1 MSKQSDL
8 VDLTQIGEGN
18 LSGVNATLTGYL
30 RGPATFV
37 IDPAVHGNDS
47 GTVQIAGNLQVDGT
61 QTIINSTTLTVNDKN
76 IVLASGAGNA
86 SAATGAGIT
95 VDGASAN
102 ITYTSATDQWD
113 FNKNIHISSSSNKT
127 LILDSTI
134 TGSSLTSLAFQRSG
148 ADKWRILQQANDSHL
163 LFYNDISN
171 IDQFSLKSN
180 GNVGIGTISPAATLE
195 VKATNSAST
204 DWSNRG
210 IMSSVQINA
219 ANRTF
224 GGLTMVDHGSGSG
237 HAGLGFR
244 YDGSGYKLELGTAS
258 STSSGISTHLTI
270 DRLGAIT
277 TSGHLDVG
285 NELTVLGTTILKN
298 SGVVTIKAAPLGN
311 TYGAGFNV
319 MTVTG
324 TSSAPYTS
332 TIGFSNYSET
342 DAMVIK
348 GDKVGIGVA
357 LPSAKFNVVG
367 DSGTA
372 VVESIRNPNTGWS
385 QYALTRYGSEG
396 ADVRYMDFG
405 YYRGSTEATRG
416 LVVKSQANA
425 TLATFLDNGNV
436 GIGFPSPN
444 EKLHV
449 NGYIE
454 AASGYKLASHP
465 VVTYDGFDG
474 GYATQLG
481 STGTSTLNATRI
493 FAGGSVQATFKG
505 GVLGLGVT
513 PGSWSANYP
522 ALQIGGGATFTGH
535 AGNTQTQLGQ
545 NWWIGT
551 GNQYVVNGAAS
562 RLVMNPDSTII
573 FSQAPS
579 GTAGAAISSSTD
591 VFVIDTSGRVGIG
604 TGAGVATNAHAN
616 ADDLVIGNTSTRTGM
631 TIVSDPAQSG
641 AIHFSDGTS
650 TGNANIKGQVSYE
663 HGDNSFRFYIN
674 SSTEALRL
682 GTSGGTVF
690 NNGQDINQNFVVK
703 ASGNAS
709 ALVIDG
715 NGGAV
720 GIGCSPAAWWSNS
733 TALQVSPVG
742 ALYNTSN
749 YEDFNIANNSYFN
762 STGTERYIQNDAACK
777 IRLTD
782 AGLMDFRVAGAG
794 TAGNAITWDTAMSIT
809 ALGRVGVG
817 VTQTDPVKFE
827 VSSGTD
833 EDKVM
838 RIRLIDDNNSNA
850 TANPFSYEYKNLEIE
865 NTYSGAAPSANGTKV
880 AKLQFTTVT
889 ASGYAA
895 SASIMGLAESNGHEA
910 GAMVFATGP
919 NSSGNEVERMRISR
933 TGEVTVEGPFNN
945 KSNYMM
951 VDSNWGQWSGKYQHL
966 VCHNTITQSQAWTD
980 VAYVSYSPSLTI
992 QGNAQRGNDGGFGQ
1006 SNYFGTV
1013 MGGYGNVSA
1022 AAERTMNGA
1031 MNGAG
1036 FGTLEYR
1043 YLNSGAP
1050 SGSYRLQV
1058 RLPISSGTIYVTTTL
1073 TGQAWAQI
1081 SED

>member
-1 MSKQSDL
+1 MSKQSEL

-61 QTIINSTTLTVNDKN
+61 QTIINSTTLTVDDKN

-86 SAATGAGIT
+86 SAANGAGIT

-127 LILDSTI
+127 LILDATI

-180 GNVGIGTISPAATLE
+180 GNVGIGTVAPAATLE
-195 VKATNSAST
+195 VKATNSST
-204 DWSNRG
+204 SDWGNQG

-219 ANRTF
+219 ANRTY
-224 GGLTMVDHGSGSG
+224 GALTMVDHGSGSG

-258 STSSGISTHLTI
+258 SSSSGISTHFTI
-270 DRLGAIT
+270 DRLGAIV

-285 NELTVLGTTILKN
+285 NELTVHNNTILKD
-298 SGVVTIKAAPLGN
+298 SGVVTIKAAPLGA
-311 TYGAGFNV
+311 TYGAGFNAI
-319 MTVTG
+319 TVTG
-324 TSSAPYTS
+324 TSSSPYTS

-348 GDKVGIGVA
+348 GA
-357 LPSAKFNVVG
+357 
-367 DSGTA
+367 
-372 VVESIRNPNTGWS
+372 
-385 QYALTRYGSEG
+385 
-396 ADVRYMDFG
+396 
-405 YYRGSTEATRG
+405 
-416 LVVKSQANA
+416 
-425 TLATFLDNGNV
+425 NV
-436 GIGFPSPN
+436 GIG
-444 EKLHV
+444 
-449 NGYIE
+449 
-454 AASGYKLASHP
+454 
-465 VVTYDGFDG
+465 
-474 GYATQLG
+474 
-481 STGTSTLNATRI
+481 TLNPDQKLVVKGIIETEATNSTNGFMMYTYTDNTYRI
-493 FAGGSVQATFKG
+493 NYNGTGADELILTSG
-505 GVLGLGVT
+505 GVLGLGTT
-513 PGSWSANYP
+513 PGAWSSNYP
-522 ALQIGGGATFTGH
+522 ALQIGQGATFTGH
-535 AGNTQTQLGQ
+535 KSNTQTQLGQ

-562 RLVMNPDSTII
+562 RLLMSSDSSIA
-573 FSQAPS
+573 FSQASS
-579 GTAGAAISSSTD
+579 GNAGAAISATD

-604 TGAGVATNAHAN
+604 TGANVTTNAHAN

-709 ALVIDG
+709 ALVVDG

-749 YEDFNIANNSYFN
+749 YEDFNIANNAYFN
-762 STGTERYIQNDAACK
+762 SSGSERYIQNDAACK

-794 TAGNAITWDTAMSIT
+794 TAGNAISWNTAMAIT

-817 VTQTDPVKFE
+817 ITPTDPVKFE
-827 VSSGTD
+827 IDSGTN
-833 EDKVM
+833 EDKVV
-838 RIRLIDDNNSNA
+838 RIRFKDDNNSNA

-865 NTYSGAAPSANGTKV
+865 NNYSGAAPNANGTKV
-880 AKLQFTTVT
+880 AKLQLTTVT
-889 ASGYAA
+889 AGGYAA
-895 SASIMGLAESNGHEA
+895 SASIMGVAESNSHEA

-933 TGEVTVEGPFNN
+933 LGEVTVTGPFNN
-945 KSNYMM
+945 KANYMR
-951 VDSNWGQWSGKYQHL
+951 VDSDYSHWSGIYQHL
-966 VCHNTITQSQAWTD
+966 VCHNSITGNQAWTD
-980 VAYVSYSPSLTI
+980 VAFVSYSPNLTI
-992 QGNAQRGNDGGFGQ
+992 QGNAQRGNDGAYGQ
-1006 SNYFGTV
+1006 TNYFGTV

-1022 AAERTMNGA
+1022 TAERTMSA
-1031 MNGAG
+1031 PMNGGG

-1058 RLPISSGTIYVTTTL
+1058 RLPISAGTMHVTTTL
-1073 TGQAWAQI
+1073 TGQAFAQI